1 MNRSDPDSLL
11 TRANDGDAD
20 ALQHLLIRCHAK
32 LAPVTQ
38 RLLGPT
44 LRRRHDPEDVIQ
56 DAFVAAFRTA
66 GRYRFETLGVLEA
79 WLRRVVEN
87 RVADLHRAVRTRK
100 RDARREESLPP
111 AATSSYPD
119 LAARLAATDSTPSR
133 RAVRKETMA
142 ILLTSLA
149 RLPDDQR
156 VAVRLRFL
164 EGRSVS
170 EVAAEL
176 GKSEDNVYSL
186 TYRGLRS
193 LRQRVQAL
201 GDSRG

>member
-1 MNRSDPDSLL
+1 MERSDTDAWLL
-11 TRANDGDAD
+11 RANEGDAD
-20 ALQHLLIRCHAK
+20 ALQHVLICCHAK
-32 LAPVTQ
+32 LVPVTQ
-38 RLLGPT
+38 RLLGAT

-66 GRYRFETLGVLEA
+66 GRYRFDTIGVLEA

-87 RVADLHRAVRTRK
+87 RVTDLQRAARTRK

-133 RAVRKETMA
+133 RAVQKETMA

-170 EVAAEL
+170 EVAAAL
-176 GKSEDNVYSL
+176 GKSEESIYSL

-193 LRQRVQAL
+193 LRQRVQTL
-201 GDSRG
+201 GQSRG